1 MDCRLYSLCRQMN
14 GRLESQ
20 CKDTKNKSM
29 AEKKNAISYESIMK
43 DLKARKFAPVYVL
56 MGDEPFYIDKIC
68 DYIAEN
74 VLQQIGRAHV

>member
-1 MDCRLYSLCRQMN
+1 
-14 GRLESQ
+14 
-20 CKDTKNKSM
+20 M
-29 AEKKNAISYESIMK
+29 AEKKQANSYESIMK

-74 VLQQIGRAHV
+74 VLSRKSGTSTRPCFSGQILRRCRWWTSVRDIR